1 MTEKTNF
8 KHSTPVIKLNQPDDS
23 YKFRPLPAPTGNYPY
38 HLNLA
43 DVVQP
48 ASTQKLVFHMVGDT
62 GSVRN
67 PNFQQEVVEEM
78 ISQFDEA
85 QTPADVPQFLFHL
98 GDVVYHHGE
107 ADRYYTQFFNPYRH
121 YPAPVFA
128 IAGNHDTDVNP
139 EADPQYQTLD
149 PFKAVFCAPNKQ
161 TVPFSG
167 DVNWQ
172 SNIQPNVYWTL
183 QTPLANIIGLHS
195 NVPKFGVIT
204 DEQRAW
210 FMEELKIAGAQRP
223 DKALII
229 CIHHAPYSADI
240 NHGASVAM
248 IEFLQSAFD
257 ETGVRPDIVF
267 SGHVHNYQHF
277 SKRYA
282 DGKVIPFIVAGSG
295 GFDELHAVAS
305 LDDERFTAESPL
317 FNDVSLENYC
327 DNRHGFLKISLEKT
341 DEGLTLSGQYYSLP
355 HKVGE
360 IKEPASLDDEFSIL
374 IA

>member
-1 MTEKTNF
+1 MTEKTNS
-8 KHSTPVIKLNQPDDS
+8 KHSTPVIKLNQPNDS

-43 DVVQP
+43 NVVQP
-48 ASTQKLVFHMVGDT
+48 ASIQKLVFHMVGDT

-67 PNFQQEVVEEM
+67 PNFQREVVEEM
-78 ISQFDEA
+78 VSQFEDA
-85 QTPADVPQFLFHL
+85 QTPADIPQFLFHL

-139 EADPQYQTLD
+139 ESEPQYQTLD
-149 PFKAVFCAPNKQ
+149 AFKAVFCAAGKQ

-172 SNIQPNVYWTL
+172 SNIQPNIYWTL

-210 FMEELKIAGAQRP
+210 FIEELKIAGAQRP

-229 CIHHAPYSADI
+229 CIHHAPYSADV
-240 NHGASVAM
+240 NHGASLAM
-248 IEFLQSAFD
+248 IGFLQAAFE

-267 SGHVHNYQHF
+267 SGHVHNYQRF

-305 LDDERFTAESPL
+305 VDDERFTAESVL
-317 FNDVSLENYC
+317 FKDVKLEKYC
-327 DNRHGFLKISLEKT
+327 DDRHGFLKITLERT
-341 DEGLTLSGQYYSLP
+341 GEGLTLSGQYYSLP

-360 IKEPASLDDEFSIL
+360 IKEPASLDDEFSVL

>member
-1 MTEKTNF
+1 MTEINNL
-8 KHSTPVIKLNQPDDS
+8 KHSTPVIKLNQPDDN

-67 PNFQQEVVEEM
+67 PNFQREVVEEM
-78 ISQFDEA
+78 ESQFKVDN
-85 QTPADVPQFLFHL
+85 PADKPQFLFHL

-107 ADRYYTQFFNPYRH
+107 ADRYYTQFFSPYRN

-139 EADPQYQTLD
+139 ETEPSYESLD
-149 PFKAVFCAPNKQ
+149 AFKAVFCTPTRQ

-172 SNIQPNVYWTL
+172 SNIQPNIYWTL

-204 DEQRAW
+204 PEQRAW
-210 FMEELKIAGAQRP
+210 FIEELKNAGAQRP
-223 DKALII
+223 QKALII

-240 NHGASVAM
+240 NHGASLAM
-248 IEFLQSAFD
+248 IEFLQTAFE
-257 ETGVRPDIVF
+257 ETGIRPDIVF
-267 SGHVHNYQHF
+267 SGHVHNYQRF
-277 SKRYA
+277 SKSYA

-295 GFDELHAVAS
+295 GFDELHAVVAIG
-305 LDDERFTAESPL
+305 DDRFTAQSPL
-317 FNDVSLENYC
+317 FDDVKLEKYC
-327 DNRHGFLKISLEKT
+327 DDRHGFLKITLEKT
-341 DEGLTLSGQYYSLP
+341 NEGIILSGQYYSLP
-355 HKVGE
+355 HQVGD